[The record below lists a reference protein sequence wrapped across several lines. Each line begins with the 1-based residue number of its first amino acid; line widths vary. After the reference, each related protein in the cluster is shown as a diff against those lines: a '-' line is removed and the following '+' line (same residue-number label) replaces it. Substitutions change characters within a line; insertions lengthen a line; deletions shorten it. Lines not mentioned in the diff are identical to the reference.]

1 MAIVACPF
9 CGKKVSSKAASC
21 PHCGKGLSE
30 VSPLQIERIARD
42 KHLAL
47 GQSINNHAMISILLF
62 LGSFV
67 WLYFRMPE
75 EGSWQSWLTYGVMG
89 LGAAGY
95 VISKV
100 RMVMYKRK

>member
-1 MAIVACPF
+1 
-9 CGKKVSSKAASC
+9 
-21 PHCGKGLSE
+21 
-30 VSPLQIERIARD
+30 
-42 KHLAL
+42 
-47 GQSINNHAMISILLF
+47 MISILLF